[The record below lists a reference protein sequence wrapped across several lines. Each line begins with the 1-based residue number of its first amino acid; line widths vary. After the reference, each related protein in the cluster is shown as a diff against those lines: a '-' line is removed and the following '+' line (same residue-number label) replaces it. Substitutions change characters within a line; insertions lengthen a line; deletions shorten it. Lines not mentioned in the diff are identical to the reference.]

1 MTYQEL
7 PNYDNLNSNMET
19 LTGWL
24 VYQAKIKS
32 IRDYYDAFRNA
43 SDIF

>member
-19 LTGWL
+19 LAGLL

-32 IRDYYDAFRNA
+32 IRDYYAAFRSA